1 MSPQT
6 RMKKKPPRARPQ
18 SVAGYMADLPPQS
31 ALVMGKIR
39 GLVSKSVPGCTELV
53 SYGIPAFKLER
64 IFMYCAA
71 FKSHIGIYPPVRN
84 DARLMQRLKPH
95 ANARGNLRF
104 ALSEPIPYPLIA
116 RVARALA
123 KSYVRPTL
131 SFDIA
136 LAIGTR
142 LPDVKGA
149 SGTRGMSLKVKGRLM
164 ACKAIHK
171 SAEPDTLMIRISLK
185 RRETLIKKDPTTY
198 YLTDHYRP
206 YPAVLVRLT
215 RIGRAPLKELLTESR
230 DFVTSEAR

>member
-1 MSPQT
+1 
-6 RMKKKPPRARPQ
+6 
-18 SVAGYMADLPPQS
+18 MADLSPPA
-31 ALVMGKIR
+31 ALAVGKIR
-39 GLVSKSVPGCTELV
+39 GLVRKSVPGCTELV
-53 SYGIPAFKLER
+53 SYGIPAFRLER

-84 DARLMQRLKPH
+84 DARLIQRLRPY
-95 ANARGNLRF
+95 ANAKGNLRF

-116 RVARALA
+116 RVAKALA
-123 KSYVRPTL
+123 KAYARQTM

-136 LAIGTR
+136 LATGTA
-142 LPDVKGA
+142 LPDVQGA

-185 RRETLIKKDPTTY
+185 RRDALIEEKPATY

-215 RIGRAPLKELLTESR
+215 RIGRARLKKLLDESR
-230 DFVTSEAR
+230 EFVTGEAR